1 MRRILAIG
9 IAISVLGS
17 LSFGQNKKGL
27 PFPVPLNHFYIVLD
41 SDTYK
46 AIVES
51 DFLRKQF
58 AVSELRTTVRT
69 DLSYKGVYFYGA
81 NTYFEFFDVS
91 MGGFGPVGS
100 GGVALGVDQSGGL
113 DILKT
118 ELASDFE
125 ARKMPVTRPYDQKQ
139 VPWFFS
145 AYPKNYSL
153 SSPLRFWI
161 MEYHPDFL
169 SAWNPEAGNPDRG
182 MSRGRILARYAKVL
196 NTDPASRLLED
207 VVALEIAVDKATE
220 KRFGEL
226 CQALGYSLHKEP
238 GATIVKGPEIT
249 LKLIPETEPA
259 RGIRAI
265 TMRVRRAPEAG
276 TDFNFGPKSSLKFQT
291 NGTAIWS
298 FR

>member
-1 MRRILAIG
+1 MRRILMLG
-9 IAISVLGS
+9 VAISILGAS
-17 LSFGQNKKGL
+17 SFGQNKKSL

-46 AIVES
+46 AIAES
-51 DFLRKQF
+51 DFLRNQF

-69 DLSYKGVYFYGA
+69 DLSYKGIYFYGA

-91 MGGFGPVGS
+91 TGGFGPVGN
-100 GGVALGVDQSGGL
+100 GGIALGVDRAGGL
-113 DILKT
+113 EVLKS
-118 ELASDFE
+118 ELASDF
-125 ARKMPVTRPYDQKQ
+125 ASGKMPITRPYDQKQ

-145 AYPKNYSL
+145 AYPKNYSP
-153 SSPLRFWI
+153 SSPLKFWV

-169 SAWNPEAGNPDRG
+169 SAWNPEPGNDRG

-196 NTDPASRLLED
+196 NADPASRFLED

-220 KRFGEL
+220 NRLGEL

-238 GATIVKGPEIT
+238 GATIVKGPDIT
-249 LKLIPETEPA
+249 LKLIPETELA
-259 RGIRAI
+259 RGIREIA
-265 TMRVRRAPEAG
+265 MRVRRMPEAG
-276 TDFNFGPKSSLKFQT
+276 IVLNFGPKSALKFQN